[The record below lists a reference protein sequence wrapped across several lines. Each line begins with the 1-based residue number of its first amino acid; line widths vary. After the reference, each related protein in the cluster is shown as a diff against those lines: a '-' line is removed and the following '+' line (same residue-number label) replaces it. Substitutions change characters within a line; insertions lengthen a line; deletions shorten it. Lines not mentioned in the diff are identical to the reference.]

1 MHSRTGLF
9 FCIFCII
16 LAGCST
22 KRNTVFT
29 RNYHNL
35 TSFYNVYWNG
45 REALKEMDAKLHE
58 KAKENYFEILPVFP
72 GSIDDTAISSELSS
86 RVIEKGT
93 LAVKKHSIQD
103 KGKEV
108 VKYIDDAYV
117 LMGIGFFYK
126 YQFSDA
132 RKVFNSIISN
142 FGGTPE
148 ANEALLWTARTYI
161 EEEEFSAAQ
170 VLLSRISSADVKLKK
185 DAMRLLPLVWADY
198 YIKSGEEQRAV
209 PYLKEGIKLYKVRDE
224 KVRLLFILGQI
235 AQKQG
240 NQMEAYKYYK
250 KCVGMNPP
258 LAMSFNARLNMALC
272 YDGRKNDI
280 KSTVKQL
287 QRMLLDTKNS
297 AYFGRIYY
305 VLGEIAFQNKDEEKA
320 VTYMDKSIDASGN
333 DNDRKLLAA
342 RRLSTYF
349 YEKRDFISAQKYYA
363 IAASVVD
370 PLEED
375 AYQIKSRAEALAE
388 LVRYYNAFII
398 ADTIKIVG
406 NMSKDEQT
414 KYAAKKAKEYK
425 EQKER
430 ERAKALEDAA
440 NAVPAASNST
450 AWYFYNTQSKN
461 VGYNEFVKKWGK
473 RELEDFWFLSN
484 KPRIASFSRDDE
496 ETSENQTQQE
506 GRKKNKDLTP
516 ADPDYYLKDIPKF
529 QSDFERIDSAIEV
542 NLFGVG
548 RVYYDRMSEGTEGE
562 KYLVRL
568 IKDYPESNFVPA
580 ACELL
585 CKIYHERGDNTNYE
599 KYAGLL
605 RTKYPNTEQN
615 GRINDPDYYK
625 KLKESE
631 AVVSKLYETLY
642 EDFST
647 GRHSAVLN
655 KVKNI
660 EEKYPV
666 NSFKAQILYMKGI
679 STGHI
684 KGRTA
689 MTPFLQQF
697 LNEFATHELASRVSA
712 MLSSNIEIKPLN
724 DDIPVIAENVTA
736 GYSNDSGDNII
747 GREQVL
753 QFKQLFAA
761 PELNEKY
768 YVVLLYNRQGVRAN
782 VLKIRINDFNR
793 KMFLSDNLSVE
804 IKDFES
810 DRMIVEISTFET
822 ENDAEEYRKTFST
835 NDYIFGA
842 LDVQKNAP
850 QTYVVSKSNYDKL
863 LETKDEKGYR
873 DFLQK

>member
-9 FCIFCII
+9 FCIFCVIS
-16 LAGCST
+16 AGCST

-45 REALKEMDAKLHE
+45 KEALKETDIKLHE
-58 KAKENYFEILPVFP
+58 QAKENYFEILPVFP

-93 LAVKKHSIQD
+93 LAIKKHSIQD

-117 LMGIGFFYK
+117 LMGVGFFYK

-132 RKVFNSIISN
+132 RKVFNSVISN

-161 EEEEFSAAQ
+161 EEEEFSTAQ
-170 VLLSRISSADVKLKK
+170 VLLSRISSPDVKLKK
-185 DAMRLLPLVWADY
+185 DATRLLPLVWADY
-198 YIKSGEEQRAV
+198 YIKLGEEQRAI
-209 PYLKEGIKLYKVRDE
+209 PYLKEGIKLCKVRDE

-240 NQMEAYKYYK
+240 NQMEAYEYYK

-272 YDGRKNDI
+272 YEGGKNDI
-280 KSTVKQL
+280 KRTIKQL

-305 VLGEIAFQNKDEEKA
+305 VLGEIAFQNKDEKRA
-320 VTYMDKSIDASGN
+320 VEYMDKSIDVSGN

-363 IAASVVD
+363 IAASAID
-370 PLEED
+370 PLDED

-388 LVRYYNAFII
+388 LVKYYNAFIV

-406 NMSKDEQT
+406 NMSKDEQA
-414 KYAAKKAKEYK
+414 KYAERKAKEYR

-430 ERAKALEDAA
+430 ERAKALEEAA
-440 NAVPAASNST
+440 NAAPATSNSA
-450 AWYFYNTQSKN
+450 AWYFYNSQSKN
-461 VGYNEFVKKWGK
+461 VGYNEFVKKWGR
-473 RELEDFWFLSN
+473 RELEDFWFLSD
-484 KPRIASFSRDDE
+484 KPRMASFSREDE
-496 ETSENQTQQE
+496 GTPEDQTQQE
-506 GRKKNKDLTP
+506 SGKKSKDLTP
-516 ADPDYYLKDIPKF
+516 ADPDYYLKNIPKF
-529 QSDFERIDSAIEV
+529 QSDFERIDSTIEV

-548 RVYYDRMSEGTEGE
+548 RVYYDRMSEGKEGE
-562 KYLVRL
+562 KYLARL

-585 CKIYHERGDNTNYE
+585 CKIYHERGDNVNYE
-599 KYAGLL
+599 KYADLL

-625 KLKESE
+625 KLKENE

-642 EDFST
+642 KDFSAERY
-647 GRHSAVLN
+647 GAVLDE
-655 KVKNI
+655 VKNI

-684 KGRTA
+684 KGRVA

-697 LNEFATHELASRVSA
+697 LNEFATHELAARVSA
-712 MLSSNIEIKPLN
+712 ILSSNIEIKPLN
-724 DDIPVIAENVTA
+724 EDISVVAENVVA
-736 GYSNDSGDNII
+736 NDSNDSGNDVFDGN
-747 GREQVL
+747 QSL
-753 QFKQLFAA
+753 QPKQLFAV
-761 PELNEKY
+761 PESNEKY
-768 YVVLLYNRQGVRAN
+768 YVVLLYNKRGVRAN

-793 KMFLSDNLSVE
+793 RMFSSDNLSVE
-804 IKDFES
+804 IKDFENE
-810 DRMIVEISTFET
+810 RVIVEISTFET
-822 ENDAEEYRKTFST
+822 ENSAEEYRKTFSV
-835 NDYIFGA
+835 NDYIFGT
-842 LDVQKNAP
+842 LDIQKNAP
-850 QTYVVSKSNYDKL
+850 QTYVVSESNYNKL
-863 LETKDEKGYR
+863 LETKDENGYR